1 MIFYFLKVVAE
12 ILCGGMMCVLR
23 MFFTTLT
30 LKLIEILFIFVVFHN
45 NKIPIFAFLLSVK
58 DFLMKL
64 SVVIVNYN
72 VEHFLEQCLY
82 SVRRAMNDIEGEVY
96 VVDNNSVDGSLK
108 MLSEK
113 FPEVKVIANKV
124 NVGFAKANNQAIK
137 ISAGEYVLL
146 LNPDT
151 VVEDDTF
158 TKTVAFMD
166 SHPDA
171 GGLGVKMVDGKG
183 QFLPESKRG
192 LPTPMTAFYKIFGLS
207 KLFPHSRRFSQY
219 HLGYLDND
227 EINPVD
233 ILAGAFMLMR
243 RSTLDKCGLLDE
255 TFFMYGEDIDLSY
268 RITLAGYKNYYFPE
282 TRIIHYKGESTKK
295 TTVNYVLVFYK
306 AMEIF
311 AKKHFGQ
318 KRARLFSLVINMAIY
333 FRAFLA
339 LMSQFLGKVYMPL
352 IDVALGYSGL
362 ATIGYLWGH
371 YTVYQGIGS
380 YPLHPLFTIILPVYL
395 VLWLLTSYFTG
406 GYDKP
411 YKVTNAVGGVIIG
424 SIFVLILYALLPEGL
439 RFSRALILFGI
450 LWMIFTVSIS
460 RSIGYFLKLN
470 DFKYGK
476 TAKKRFLVIGNEEE
490 ASRVEQ
496 LLESTSIKP
505 DFIGLITPTD
515 NYNVP
520 KDYLG
525 NISQVPDVISIY
537 KITEI
542 IFCSKDISHQNIID
556 KMVEWHAPSLDYKIA
571 PEDTLSIIGSNSIN
585 TRGDLYTVDIR
596 TINNVPNKRK
606 KALLDIS
613 FSFLGIVFWIII
625 AWFVKEPW
633 QFLKNC
639 FKVFFRRFSWV
650 GYCPVNDSDSL
661 KLPEIKKG
669 IYNPAS
675 IVKGN
680 VNDEMKAQLNVM
692 YARDY
697 TVLKDINILLR
708 ILSNR

>member
-1 MIFYFLKVVAE
+1 
-12 ILCGGMMCVLR
+12 
-23 MFFTTLT
+23 
-30 LKLIEILFIFVVFHN
+30 
-45 NKIPIFAFLLSVK
+45 
-58 DFLMKL
+58 MKL

-82 SVRRAMNDIEGEVY
+82 SVRRALQGIEGEVF

-108 MLSEK
+108 MLSAK
-113 FPEVKVIANKV
+113 FPEVKVIANKD
-124 NVGFAKANNQAIK
+124 NVGFAKANNQAIR
-137 ISAGEYVLL
+137 ISTGEYVLL

-158 TKTVAFMD
+158 SKCLAFMD

-207 KLFPHSRRFSQY
+207 KLFPRSRRFSKY
-219 HLGYLDND
+219 HLGYLPDN
-227 EINPVD
+227 EVNPVD

-243 RSTLDKCGLLDE
+243 RETLDKCGLLDE

-318 KRARLFSLVINMAIY
+318 KRARWFSFVINLAIY

-339 LMSQFLGKVYMPL
+339 LLSQFLGKLYMPL
-352 IDVALGYSGL
+352 VDVTAGYAGL
-362 ATIGYLWGH
+362 SVISYLWGH
-371 YTVYQGIGS
+371 YTIYDGVGS
-380 YPLHPLFTIILPVYL
+380 YPCFPLFTVILPVYILIWL
-395 VLWLLTSYFTG
+395 VTTYFTG

-411 YKVTNAVGGVIIG
+411 YRIPPSVGGVMIG
-424 SIFVLILYALLPEGL
+424 SVFILMLYALLPTSL
-439 RFSRALILFGI
+439 RFSRALILFGTI
-450 LWMIFTVSIS
+450 WMALQMTSS
-460 RSIGYFLKLN
+460 RALGYLLKLA
-470 DFKYGK
+470 DFQYGRN
-476 TAKKRFLVIGNEEE
+476 AKKRFLVIGNADETQ
-490 ASRVEQ
+490 RVEQ
-496 LLESTSIKP
+496 LLKSTSIKP
-505 DFIGLITPTD
+505 DFIGLVAPTNSFD
-515 NYNVP
+515 VP
-520 KDYLG
+520 ENYLG
-525 NISQVPDVISIY
+525 NLTQVPDIISIY

-542 IFCSKDISHQNIID
+542 IFCSKDITHQEIID
-556 KMVEWHAPSLDYKIA
+556 KMVEWHAHDLDYKIA
-571 PEDTLSIIGSNSIN
+571 PVDTLSIIGSNSIN

-596 TINNVPNKRK
+596 TIDTVPNKRK
-606 KALLDIS
+606 KRLFDFSVS
-613 FSFLGIVFWIII
+613 FMGIVFWIFA
-625 AWFVKEPW
+625 AWFVKKPFK
-633 QFLKNC
+633 FLGDC
-639 FKVFFRRFSWV
+639 FKVVVGSYSWV
-650 GYCPVNDSDSL
+650 GYCPTETVDGQR
-661 KLPEIKKG
+661 LPEIKRG

-675 IVKGN
+675 V
-680 VNDEMKAQLNVM
+680 VAAELDDEARGRLNMM

-697 TVLKDINILLR
+697 SVLKDFNILFRVL
-708 ILSNR
+708 LKQ

>member
-1 MIFYFLKVVAE
+1 
-12 ILCGGMMCVLR
+12 
-23 MFFTTLT
+23 
-30 LKLIEILFIFVVFHN
+30 
-45 NKIPIFAFLLSVK
+45 
-58 DFLMKL
+58 MKL

-82 SVRRAMNDIEGEVY
+82 SVRRAMKGVEGEVY

-124 NVGFAKANNQAIK
+124 NVGFAKANNQAIR
-137 ISAGEYVLL
+137 ISSGEYVLL

-158 TKTVAFMD
+158 TKTIAFMD

-227 EINPVD
+227 EINSVD

-243 RSTLDKCGLLDE
+243 RATLDKCGLLDE

-268 RITLAGYKNYYFPE
+268 RITLSGYKNYYFPE

-311 AKKHFGQ
+311 AKKHFAK
-318 KRARLFSLVINMAIY
+318 KRAHLFSFIINLAIY

-339 LMSQFLGKVYMPL
+339 LVSQFVSKVYMPL
-352 IDVALGYSGL
+352 LDILLGYGGL

-371 YTVYQGIGS
+371 YTIYEGVGS
-380 YPLHPLFTIILPVYL
+380 YPIHPLFTTILPIYL
-395 VLWLLTSYFTG
+395 LIWLVTSYFSG

-411 YKVTNAVGGVIIG
+411 YKIANSVGGVMIG
-424 SIFVLILYALLPEGL
+424 SVLVLVFYALLPEGL
-439 RFSRALILFGI
+439 RFSRALILFGMI
-450 LWMIFTVSIS
+450 WMAVAVSVT
-460 RSIGYFLKLN
+460 RSIGYFLKLT
-470 DFKYGK
+470 DFQYGK
-476 TAKKRFLVIGNEEE
+476 NAKKRFLVIGNEDE
-490 ASRVEQ
+490 ARRVEQ
-496 LLESTSIKP
+496 LLKSTSIKP
-505 DFIGLITPTD
+505 DFVGLVTPD
-515 NYNVP
+515 ENYDVP
-520 KDYLG
+520 ENYLG
-525 NISQVPDVISIY
+525 NICQVPDIIEIY

-556 KMVEWHAPSLDYKIA
+556 KMVQWHAPNLDYKIA

-596 TINNVPNKRK
+596 TINTAQNRRK
-606 KALLDIS
+606 KRLFDFMVSLSGVI
-613 FSFLGIVFWIII
+613 FWIFI
-625 AWFVKEPW
+625 AWFINKPAE
-633 QFLKNC
+633 FLKNC
-639 FKVFFRRFSWV
+639 FKVLLGKYSWV
-650 GYCPVNDSDSL
+650 GYCKVGNSDSL
-661 KLPEIKKG
+661 KLPEIKEG
-669 IYNPAS
+669 IYDLAS
-675 IVKGN
+675 NLK
-680 VNDEMKAQLNVM
+680 DEIDDESRAQLNVM

-697 TVLKDINILLR
+697 TVSKDFNILQRTLLKR
-708 ILSNR
+708 